1 MEEENGK
8 HMEEEK
14 LKEFYF
20 REKNGEIFFFFREK
34 KKSGISYETWKEN
47 CDRAE
52 IKENDTLEKLLLFL
66 GMNEEN
72 RTEAKIEDITVT
84 VWKKSGYKFTIIC
97 TGNKEGISAGSSRKI
112 YKLDVLEEK

>member
-1 MEEENGK
+1 
-8 HMEEEK
+8 MEEEK

-47 CDRAE
+47 CDRVE

-84 VWKKSGYKFTIIC
+84 VWKKSGYKFIIIC